1 MKLSEMVSPT
11 KVSPGKKEAEA
22 RKEIASKMMNVIIK
36 ADQGKLEH
44 NKVFF
49 LAKSVVDD
57 DEFLNDVSEIEL
69 ETSKEIQRSRIR
81 VLSNSK
87 LPLIKLNSM
96 LKQMENIVRK

>member
-1 MKLSEMVSPT
+1 MKLSEMVNPT
-11 KVSPGKKEAEA
+11 KVSPGKKEQEA

-44 NKVFF
+44 NKIFF
-49 LAKSVVDD
+49 LAKSIVDD